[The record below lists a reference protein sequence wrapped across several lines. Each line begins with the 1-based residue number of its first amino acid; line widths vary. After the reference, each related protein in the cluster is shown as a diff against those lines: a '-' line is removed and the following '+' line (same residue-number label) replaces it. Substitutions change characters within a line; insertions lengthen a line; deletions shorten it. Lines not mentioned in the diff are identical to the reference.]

1 MISAA
6 DSGHQENGWPK
17 SDEPL
22 TQSPRQGE

>member
-6 DSGHQENGWPK
+6 ESGNHENGCPK
-17 SDEPL
+17 SDEPS

>member
-6 DSGHQENGWPK
+6 DSGHHANGWPK
-17 SDEPL
+17 SDAPS

>member
-6 DSGHQENGWPK
+6 DSGHHWNGWPK
-17 SDEPL
+17 SDAPS

>member
-6 DSGHQENGWPK
+6 ESGNQSKGWPK
-17 SDEPL
+17 SEAPS

>member
-6 DSGHQENGWPK
+6 ENGNHANGWPK
-17 SDEPL
+17 SEAPS

>member
-6 DSGHQENGWPK
+6 DSGNQPKGWPK
-17 SDEPL
+17 SEEPS